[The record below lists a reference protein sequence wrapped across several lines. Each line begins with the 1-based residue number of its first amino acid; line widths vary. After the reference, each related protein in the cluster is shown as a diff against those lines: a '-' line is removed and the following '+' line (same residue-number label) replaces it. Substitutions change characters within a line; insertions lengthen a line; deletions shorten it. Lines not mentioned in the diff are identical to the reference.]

1 MVWILS
7 PPGVSIVRAN
17 SLRAKSRSA
26 PAGPGAPERT
36 IACARLSFESVVHL
50 PSSLKTRDD
59 MLAAAALVK
68 VRQRMALGC
77 ALASNRRNTRCTRT
91 CVLPEPALAETQA
104 EASGSEAR
112 CCAIRVGLGTSRW
125 AAFMWRL

>member
-26 PAGPGAPERT
+26 SAGPGAPERT
-36 IACARLSFESVVHL
+36 IACASFSFESVVHL

-68 VRQRMALGC
+68 VRQRMALGRP
-77 ALASNRRNTRCTRT
+77 LANHQPKPACTRT
-91 CVLPEPALAETQA
+91 FAFPEPALAETQA
-104 EASGSEAR
+104 QASGSEAR
-112 CCAIRVGLGTSRW
+112 CCAI
-125 AAFMWRL
+125 